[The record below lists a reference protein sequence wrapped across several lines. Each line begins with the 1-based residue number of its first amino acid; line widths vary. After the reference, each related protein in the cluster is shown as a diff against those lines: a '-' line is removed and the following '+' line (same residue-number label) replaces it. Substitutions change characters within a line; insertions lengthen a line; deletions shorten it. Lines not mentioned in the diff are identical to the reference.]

1 MKIAVLGAGS
11 WGTALA
17 AHLCDKQ
24 NDVTLWCRR
33 EEQAQEIN
41 TKHRNSDLLPELH
54 LPVQMQCTTQLDCV
68 CDAEMVVLSVPS
80 QAVDSICRRIA
91 PLLKPETVVVNTAKG
106 FFLEDLSRLSQVIR
120 RYLPQNPL
128 VVLSGPSHAEE
139 VAKKLPTLVVAAS
152 EDLAAAEFVQDVFM
166 NQNLRVYT
174 NSDLIGVE
182 VAGAV
187 KNVIAVCAG
196 VLEGMGMGDNA
207 RAALITRGLAEIT
220 RLGVA
225 MGGETSTF
233 YGLAGLGDLSVTCG
247 SRHSR
252 NFRAGV
258 EIGRGRDWHRVLQET
273 HMVVEGITATNAT
286 YLLAKQ
292 YNVDIPIISCLY
304 QVLYEEC
311 PVEKVQELLMLRSK
325 KAE

>member
-17 AHLCDKQ
+17 AHLCDKEY
-24 NDVTLWCRR
+24 DVTLWCRR
-33 EEQAQEIN
+33 EEQALEIN
-41 TKHRNSDLLPELH
+41 TKHRNADLLPELR
-54 LPVQMQCTTQLDCV
+54 LSPRLACTTQLECV
-68 CDAEMVVLSVPS
+68 CDADMVVLSVPS
-80 QAVDSICRRIA
+80 QAVASLCERIA
-91 PLLKPETVVVNTAKG
+91 PLVRADAVLVNTAKG
-106 FFLEDLSRLSQVIR
+106 FYLEDLSRLSQVIR
-120 RYLPQNPL
+120 RYLPDNPL

-139 VAKKLPTLVVAAS
+139 VARKLPTLVVAAS
-152 EDLAAAEFVQDVFM
+152 DDMAAAELAQDVFM
-166 NQNLRVYT
+166 NQTLRVYT
-174 NSDLIGVE
+174 NSDMVGVE

-187 KNVIAVCAG
+187 KNVIAICAG
-196 VLEGMGMGDNA
+196 VLEGLGMGDNA
-207 RAALITRGLAEIT
+207 RAALITRGLAELT

-258 EIGRGRDWHRVLQET
+258 EIGRGRDWHRVLQES
-273 HMVVEGITATNAT
+273 HMVVEGITATDAT
-286 YLLAKQ
+286 YRLAQQ
-292 YNVDIPIISCLY
+292 YGVDMPIIGCLY
-304 QVLYEEC
+304 RVLYEEC
-311 PVEKVQELLMLRSK
+311 PVETVPDLLMLRSK